1 MDTARIFRRFGQ
13 VFCSE
18 NRQGTHGES
27 GLLACARRKPP
38 RGDLDNEVC
47 VLNVLFA
54 LLTGAVD
61 TLQRELLP

>member
-1 MDTARIFRRFGQ
+1 MDTACIFQRFGQ

-18 NRQGTHGES
+18 NRKGTYGES
-27 GLLACARRKPP
+27 GLLAFTKRKPP
-38 RGDLDNEVC
+38 RGDLGNKVL

-61 TLQRELLP
+61 ILRELRL